1 MNNIFE
7 DCSSVFFKFFSLHV
21 TDFVCI
27 IQVILDNTDR
37 LHMLYNSN
45 CF

>member
-7 DCSSVFFKFFSLHV
+7 DCSSVFKCFSLHV